1 MPADRHRSGL
11 ILGLAAVALAALA
24 LAAGWGLGHWQ
35 RQAGPSGAQVQL
47 EHEIEVLQR
56 RFQTGQASDAE
67 RQRLLELLVGLER
80 RAEATAL
87 VAQLAQQQPQRWR
100 LRLLLAE
107 LRREQNDLSGA
118 ERELQQLFSRQPDQ
132 LEALQLLASL
142 QLETGRGSQ
151 AQLRLEAALN
161 RASKPK
167 LQPQALQIGLLLAN
181 LQLKRGQAAQAQALL
196 SRLASDFPQDPRPL
210 LARALVE
217 QERGQL
223 VAAQASLA
231 AARALTPGKG
241 DQRLDRLA
249 AAWGIQ
255 ALRNPKDTNAK
266 KPSADKSNSVEANSA
281 EANAVEANAV
291 GTSAVGTS
299 AVGTSA
305 VGANAVGARADEAK
319 GDEPKAD

>member
-1 MPADRHRSGL
+1 MPAVRHRSGL
-11 ILGLAAVALAALA
+11 ILGLAAVTIAALA

-35 RQAGPSGAQVQL
+35 RRAGPSGAQVQL

-56 RFQTGQASDAE
+56 RFQTGKATDAE

-87 VAQLAQQQPQRWR
+87 VEQLAQQQPQRWR
-100 LRLLLAE
+100 LQLLLAE

-118 ERELQQLFSRQPDQ
+118 ERELQQLLSRQPDQ
-132 LEALQLLASL
+132 VEALQLLALL

-151 AQLRLEAALN
+151 AQLRVEAALN

-196 SRLASDFPQDPRPL
+196 GRLAGDFPQDPRPL

-217 QERGQL
+217 QDQGQL
-223 VAAQASLA
+223 AAAQASLA

-255 ALRNPKDTNAK
+255 ALRAPKDIKGK
-266 KPSADKSNSVEANSA
+266 KPSTD
-281 EANAVEANAV
+281 
-291 GTSAVGTS
+291 
-299 AVGTSA
+299 
-305 VGANAVGARADEAK
+305 
-319 GDEPKAD
+319 

>member
-299 AVGTSA
+299 AVG
-305 VGANAVGARADEAK
+305 ANAVGARADEAK

>member
-1 MPADRHRSGL
+1 MPAARHRSGL
-11 ILGLAAVALAALA
+11 ILGLAAVAIAALA

-35 RQAGPSGAQVQL
+35 RRAGPSGAQVQL

-56 RFQTGQASDAE
+56 RFQTGKATDAE

-87 VAQLAQQQPQRWR
+87 VEQLAQQQPQRWR
-100 LRLLLAE
+100 LQLLLAE

-118 ERELQQLFSRQPDQ
+118 ERGLQQLLSRQPDQ
-132 LEALQLLASL
+132 LEALQQLASL

-151 AQLRLEAALN
+151 AQLLVEAALN

-181 LQLKRGQAAQAQALL
+181 LQFKRGQAAQAQALL
-196 SRLASDFPQDPRPL
+196 GRLAGDFPQDPRPL

-217 QERGQL
+217 QDQGQL
-223 VAAQASLA
+223 TAAQASLA

-255 ALRNPKDTNAK
+255 ALRATKDTKGK
-266 KPSADKSNSVEANSA
+266 KPS
-281 EANAVEANAV
+281 
-291 GTSAVGTS
+291 T
-299 AVGTSA
+299 
-305 VGANAVGARADEAK
+305 DEAK
-319 GDEPKAD
+319 ASEAKASEAKASEAKASEVKAD

>member
-1 MPADRHRSGL
+1 MPAVRHRSGL
-11 ILGLAAVALAALA
+11 ILGLAAVTIAALA

-35 RQAGPSGAQVQL
+35 RRAGPSGAQVQL

-56 RFQTGQASDAE
+56 RFQTGKATDAE

-87 VAQLAQQQPQRWR
+87 VEQLAQQQPQRWR
-100 LRLLLAE
+100 LQLLLAE

-118 ERELQQLFSRQPDQ
+118 ERELQQLLSRQPDQ

-151 AQLRLEAALN
+151 AQLLVEAALN

-196 SRLASDFPQDPRPL
+196 GRLAGDFPQDPRPL

-217 QERGQL
+217 QDQGQL

-255 ALRNPKDTNAK
+255 ALRAPKDIKGK
-266 KPSADKSNSVEANSA
+266 KAQH
-281 EANAVEANAV
+281 
-291 GTSAVGTS
+291 
-299 AVGTSA
+299 
-305 VGANAVGARADEAK
+305 R
-319 GDEPKAD
+319 

>member
-1 MPADRHRSGL
+1 MPAVRHRSGL
-11 ILGLAAVALAALA
+11 ILGLAAVTIAALA

-35 RQAGPSGAQVQL
+35 RRAGPSGAQVQL

-56 RFQTGQASDAE
+56 RFQTGKATDAE

-87 VAQLAQQQPQRWR
+87 VEQLAQQQPQRWR
-100 LRLLLAE
+100 LQLLLAE

-118 ERELQQLFSRQPDQ
+118 ERELQQLLSRQPDQ
-132 LEALQLLASL
+132 VEALQLLALL

-151 AQLRLEAALN
+151 AQLRVEAALN

-181 LQLKRGQAAQAQALL
+181 LQLKRGQAAQAKVLL
-196 SRLASDFPQDPRPL
+196 GRLAGDFPQDPRPL

-217 QERGQL
+217 QDQGQL
-223 VAAQASLA
+223 AAAQASRA

-255 ALRNPKDTNAK
+255 ALRAPKDVKSK
-266 KPSADKSNSVEANSA
+266 KPSTD
-281 EANAVEANAV
+281 
-291 GTSAVGTS
+291 
-299 AVGTSA
+299 
-305 VGANAVGARADEAK
+305 GAKADEAIA
-319 GDEPKAD
+319 DESKVD

>member
-1 MPADRHRSGL
+1 MPAVRHRSGL
-11 ILGLAAVALAALA
+11 ILGLAGVAIAALA

-35 RQAGPSGAQVQL
+35 RRAGPSGAQVQL

-56 RFQTGQASDAE
+56 RFQTGKATDAE

-87 VAQLAQQQPQRWR
+87 VEQLAQQQPQRWR

-118 ERELQQLFSRQPDQ
+118 ERELQQLLSRQPDQ
-132 LEALQLLASL
+132 VEALQQLASL

-196 SRLASDFPQDPRPL
+196 SRLAGDFPQDPRPL

-217 QERGQL
+217 QDRGQL
-223 VAAQASLA
+223 AAAQASLA
-231 AARALTPGKG
+231 AARALNPGKG

-255 ALRNPKDTNAK
+255 ALRAPKDTNAK
-266 KPSADKSNSVEANSA
+266 KPS
-281 EANAVEANAV
+281 
-291 GTSAVGTS
+291 T
-299 AVGTSA
+299 
-305 VGANAVGARADEAK
+305 DEAK
-319 GDEPKAD
+319 SSEAKADEVKADEVKTD

>member
-1 MPADRHRSGL
+1 MPAARHRSGL
-11 ILGLAAVALAALA
+11 ILGLAAVAIAALA

-35 RQAGPSGAQVQL
+35 RRAGPSGAQVQL

-56 RFQTGQASDAE
+56 RFQTGKATDAE

-87 VAQLAQQQPQRWR
+87 VEQLAQQQPQRWR
-100 LRLLLAE
+100 LQLLLAE

-118 ERELQQLFSRQPDQ
+118 ERGLQQLLSRQPDQ
-132 LEALQLLASL
+132 LEALQQLVSL

-151 AQLRLEAALN
+151 AQLLVEAALN

-196 SRLASDFPQDPRPL
+196 GRLAGDFPQDPRPL

-217 QERGQL
+217 QDQGQL
-223 VAAQASLA
+223 TAAQASLA

-255 ALRNPKDTNAK
+255 ALRAMKDTK
-266 KPSADKSNSVEANSA
+266 GQKPSTDEAKAS
-281 EANAVEANAV
+281 EAKASEAK
-291 GTSAVGTS
+291 
-299 AVGTSA
+299 
-305 VGANAVGARADEAK
+305 ADEAK
-319 GDEPKAD
+319 AN

>member
-87 VAQLAQQQPQRWR
+87 VAQLAQRQPQRWR

-118 ERELQQLFSRQPDQ
+118 ERELQQLLSRQPDQ
-132 LEALQLLASL
+132 VEALQLLALL
-142 QLETGRGSQ
+142 QLETGRGRQ

-181 LQLKRGQAAQAQALL
+181 LQLKRGQAVQAQALL

-281 EANAVEANAV
+281 EVNAVGASAVGANAV
-291 GTSAVGTS
+291 GAN
-299 AVGTSA
+299 A
-305 VGANAVGARADEAK
+305 VGANAVGARADETK

>member
-1 MPADRHRSGL
+1 
-11 ILGLAAVALAALA
+11 VALAALA

-56 RFQTGQASDAE
+56 RFQTGKATDAE

-118 ERELQQLFSRQPDQ
+118 ERELQQLLSRQPDQ
-132 LEALQLLASL
+132 VEALQLLALL

-161 RASKPK
+161 RASKPI

-196 SRLASDFPQDPRPL
+196 IRLASNFPQDPRPL

>member
-1 MPADRHRSGL
+1 MPAVRQRSGL
-11 ILGLAAVALAALA
+11 ILGLAGVAIAALA

-35 RQAGPSGAQVQL
+35 RGAGPSGAQVQL

-56 RFQTGQASDAE
+56 RFQTGKATDAE

-87 VAQLAQQQPQRWR
+87 VEQLAQQQPQRWR
-100 LRLLLAE
+100 LQLLLAE

-118 ERELQQLFSRQPDQ
+118 ERELQQLLSRQPDQ
-132 LEALQLLASL
+132 VEALQQLALL

-151 AQLRLEAALN
+151 AQLRVEAALN
-161 RASKPK
+161 RATKPK

-196 SRLASDFPQDPRPL
+196 GRLAGDFPQDPRPL

-217 QERGQL
+217 QEQGQL
-223 VAAQASLA
+223 AAAQASLA
-231 AARALTPGKG
+231 AARALTPGNG

-249 AAWGIQ
+249 AAWGLQ
-255 ALRNPKDTNAK
+255 ALRAPQDTNAK
-266 KPSADKSNSVEANSA
+266 KPSADEAQ
-281 EANAVEANAV
+281 ANEV
-291 GTSAVGTS
+291 
-299 AVGTSA
+299 
-305 VGANAVGARADEAK
+305 
-319 GDEPKAD
+319 KADAAKAD

>member
-1 MPADRHRSGL
+1 MPAARHRSGL
-11 ILGLAAVALAALA
+11 ILGLAAVAIAALA

-35 RQAGPSGAQVQL
+35 RRAGPSGAQVQL
-47 EHEIEVLQR
+47 EHEIQVLQR
-56 RFQTGQASDAE
+56 RFQTGKATDAE

-87 VAQLAQQQPQRWR
+87 VEQLAQQQPQRWR
-100 LRLLLAE
+100 LQLLLAE

-118 ERELQQLFSRQPDQ
+118 ERGLQQLLSRQPDQ
-132 LEALQLLASL
+132 LEALQQLASL

-151 AQLRLEAALN
+151 AQLLVEAALN

-181 LQLKRGQAAQAQALL
+181 LQFKRGQAAQAQALL
-196 SRLASDFPQDPRPL
+196 GRLAGDFPQDPRPL

-217 QERGQL
+217 QDQGQL
-223 VAAQASLA
+223 TAAQASLA

-255 ALRNPKDTNAK
+255 ALRATKDTKGK
-266 KPSADKSNSVEANSA
+266 KPS
-281 EANAVEANAV
+281 
-291 GTSAVGTS
+291 T
-299 AVGTSA
+299 
-305 VGANAVGARADEAK
+305 DEAK
-319 GDEPKAD
+319 ASEAKASEAKASEAKASEVKAD